1 MATVAQAFAGLVS
14 LCMDI
19 HGAAALVT
27 GGASG
32 LGEATVRLLVARG
45 ARCTIF
51 DRDVARGE
59 ALADEVGSMACFA
72 GGDVTSPEDVSNAVA
87 RAGEAGPLRV
97 VVNCAGI
104 GWVSRVLARDGTPHD
119 LESFKTVVSV
129 NLVGTFNV
137 LRLAATAVALLEP
150 LADGVRGVVVNTAS
164 VAAFEGQVGQIAYSA
179 SKGGIVGLTMPAARD
194 LAPVGIRVMTIA
206 PGLMDTPLL
215 GMLPEPARASLGAS
229 VLFPRRLGTPS
240 DYAELVGHICAN
252 DYLNGEVIRL
262 DGGLRMQPK

>member
-1 MATVAQAFAGLVS
+1 
-14 LCMDI
+14 MDI
-19 HGAAALVT
+19 SGAAALVT

-32 LGEATVRLLVARG
+32 LGEATVRRLLAGG
-45 ARCTIF
+45 ATCTIF
-51 DRDVARGE
+51 DRDVPRGQ
-59 ALADEVGSMACFA
+59 ALAEELGPDVRFA
-72 GGDVTSPEDVSNAVA
+72 GGDVTSPDDVSDAVA
-87 RAGEAGPLRV
+87 RAGEGGPLRV

-119 LESFKTVVSV
+119 LETFKTVISV

-137 LRLAATAVALLEP
+137 LRLAASAVALSEP

-179 SKGGIVGLTMPAARD
+179 SKGGIVGLTVPAARD
-194 LAPVGIRVMTIA
+194 LAPVGIRVVTIA

-215 GMLPEPARASLGAS
+215 GMLPEPARESLGAS
-229 VLFPRRLGTPS
+229 VLFPRRLGHPS
-240 DYAELVGHICAN
+240 DYAELVAHICFN
-252 DYLNGEVIRL
+252 DYLNAEVIRL